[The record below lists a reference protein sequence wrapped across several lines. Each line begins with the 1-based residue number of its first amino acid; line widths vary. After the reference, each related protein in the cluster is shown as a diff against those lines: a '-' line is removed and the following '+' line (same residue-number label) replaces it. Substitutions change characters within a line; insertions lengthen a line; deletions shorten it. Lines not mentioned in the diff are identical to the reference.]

1 MTAEVSN
8 PPKAGEAIL
17 ALRGLKCAL
26 AFSNRSVGAAL
37 GIKGS
42 DLVVLDALSQAGPQT
57 PTELAHRTHTHV
69 ATMTGILTRL
79 ERDGW
84 IERRHDDTDRR
95 SMQIHATGAQR
106 LVNTYARANKDLTRL
121 LESWDPVQ
129 LTALVHFLTEASSI
143 VAAFTEF
150 TELTELTDKIAH
162 PSPESES
169 QE

>member
-1 MTAEVSN
+1 
-8 PPKAGEAIL
+8 
-17 ALRGLKCAL
+17 
-26 AFSNRSVGAAL
+26 
-37 GIKGS
+37 
-42 DLVVLDALSQAGPQT
+42 
-57 PTELAHRTHTHV
+57 
-69 ATMTGILTRL
+69 MTGILTRL

-150 TELTELTDKIAH
+150 TELTEFTDKIAH

>member
-8 PPKAGEAIL
+8 PPTAGEAIL
-17 ALRGLKCAL
+17 ALRRLNSAL
-26 AFSNRSVGAAL
+26 AVSNRAVGAAL

-84 IERRHDDTDRR
+84 IERRHDDTDPAL
-95 SMQIHATGAQR
+95 HADTRHGSPAPRQHVTR
-106 LVNTYARANKDLTRL
+106 GPIRISRA
-121 LESWDPVQ
+121 
-129 LTALVHFLTEASSI
+129 F
-143 VAAFTEF
+143 
-150 TELTELTDKIAH
+150 
-162 PSPESES
+162 
-169 QE
+169 

>member
-8 PPKAGEAIL
+8 PPTAGEAIL
-17 ALRGLKCAL
+17 ALRRLNSAL
-26 AFSNRSVGAAL
+26 AVSNRAVGAAL

-79 ERDGW
+79 ERD
-84 IERRHDDTDRR
+84 DDTDRR

-150 TELTELTDKIAH
+150 TELTEFTDKIAH